1 VCLRRDWIRSAA
13 SAIMPFHRSGAAMH
27 IDANL
32 IGYCAAMLT
41 TGAFVPQAVKTIR
54 SRDTHAISFWMYVVL
69 TIGVAMWFVYG
80 LTLGSWP
87 VILSNAVTFALAATI
102 LGMKVRY
109 G

>member
-1 VCLRRDWIRSAA
+1 
-13 SAIMPFHRSGAAMH
+13 MH

-32 IGYCAAMLT
+32 IGYCAATLT

-80 LTLGSWP
+80 LILQSWP
-87 VILSNAVTFALAATI
+87 VILANAVTFGLAVTI
-102 LGMKVRY
+102 LAMKVRY
-109 G
+109 R

>member
-1 VCLRRDWIRSAA
+1 
-13 SAIMPFHRSGAAMH
+13 MH

>member
-1 VCLRRDWIRSAA
+1 
-13 SAIMPFHRSGAAMH
+13 MH

-80 LTLGSWP
+80 LMLGSWP
-87 VILSNAVTFALAATI
+87 VILANAVTFGLAVTI
-102 LGMKVRY
+102 LVMKVRY

>member
-1 VCLRRDWIRSAA
+1 
-13 SAIMPFHRSGAAMH
+13 MH

-80 LTLGSWP
+80 LVLGSWP
-87 VILSNAVTFALAATI
+87 VILANAVTFALAVTI
-102 LGMKVRY
+102 LAMKVRY